1 MPLLFGPCHSLTSS
15 QSSQVTAGKKP
26 KQTSVRSGSSPH
38 LCLITLVPAG
48 LLGALSVQ
56 SRVPEPGVDA
66 RAPSGVEWDPA
77 SQLSSRTE
85 APATRMVPEKQK
97 EAPKRGKYLQ
107 TLPPLLMKIMK
118 DNAREIG
125 GQPVHRITFQNG
137 RVHTLPVALVE
148 EEAVHTTATPAP
160 GVVGEG
166 HANAAEDNFVVKY
179 CLGFGA
185 AVLVTMLIAMF
196 SCYRLIRQRRQI
208 NQRLAEAAEAERIA
222 RSYTSRLDRRLA
234 RLKALDRKTQ
244 HQQPVPLQ

>member
-1 MPLLFGPCHSLTSS
+1 MG
-15 QSSQVTAGKKP
+15 
-26 KQTSVRSGSSPH
+26 
-38 LCLITLVPAG
+38 
-48 LLGALSVQ
+48 
-56 SRVPEPGVDA
+56 
-66 RAPSGVEWDPA
+66 
-77 SQLSSRTE
+77 
-85 APATRMVPEKQK
+85 PEKQK

-125 GQPVHRITFQNG
+125 GQPVHWIAFQNG
-137 RVHTLPVALVE
+137 HVSTLPVALV

-160 GVVGEG
+160 GVFGEG
-166 HANAAEDNFVVKY
+166 HANAAEDNFVEKY

-222 RSYTSRLDRRLA
+222 HSYTSRLDRRLA
-234 RLKALDRKTQ
+234 RLKALGRKDTAPTASACAVTICPPAAEH
-244 HQQPVPLQ
+244 HQSGHCQA